1 MVTTLRKLTLAAA
14 LAVALPLVLP
24 GVVSAQTREFS
35 GKIDKIQANKVIVDN
50 RLGDK
55 VAFNRIDETVVAGEK
70 TKWDELKKDDWV
82 VVHWKFIDKPRKAYK
97 IVVTPPKEEVGEEV
111 E

>member
-24 GVVSAQTREFS
+24 GVASAQSREFS

-55 VAFNRIDETVVAGEK
+55 VAFNRVDETVVEGEK

-82 VVHWKFIDKPRKAYK
+82 VIHWKFIDSPAR
-97 IVVTPPKEEVGEEV
+97 VQGRVTPPKEGGRKV